1 MKLLINRYSIF
12 AIALTTTSIT
22 VLLLLLRSITIVPAG
37 YVGVVDSFGSV
48 SSQTLKPGLSFKNPL
63 SQVVKFSTR
72 TQEMKETLDA
82 PSKEGLN
89 IKLDVSILYHVDEK
103 KAQEIYQT
111 IGTDYEQIILIPQFR
126 SVIRK
131 VTATYNAK
139 ALYTSERQKLAQ
151 EIRDSLSQ
159 LVANRGIIIED
170 TPLRKLE
177 LPAKISQAVE
187 DKLQAE
193 QQTQQMDF
201 VIQKERKEAERKRI
215 EARGIADSQQIIS
228 QGLND
233 KLLQLKQIEANEKLA
248 QSSNAKI
255 VVVGTSRQ
263 GEPLIIQP

>member
-1 MKLLINRYSIF
+1 MKLPINRSSIL
-12 AIALTTTSIT
+12 AIASTGTSLAF
-22 VLLLLLRSITIVPAG
+22 LLVLLRSVTIVPAG
-37 YVGVVDSFGSV
+37 YVGIVDSFGSV
-48 SSQTLKPGLSFKNPL
+48 STQTLKPGLSFKNPL

-72 TQEMKETLDA
+72 TQETKETLDS

-103 KAQEIYQT
+103 KAQELYQT
-111 IGTDYEQIILIPQFR
+111 VGTDYEQIILIPQFR
-126 SVIRK
+126 SVIRR

-151 EIRDSLSQ
+151 EISDSLNQ
-159 LVANRGIIIED
+159 LVAHRGIIIES

-215 EARGIADSQQIIS
+215 EARGIADSQAIIS
-228 QGLND
+228 EGLND

-248 QSSNAKI
+248 QSTNAKI
-255 VVVGTSRQ
+255 VVVSSRQ
-263 GEPLIIQP
+263 GEPVIIQP